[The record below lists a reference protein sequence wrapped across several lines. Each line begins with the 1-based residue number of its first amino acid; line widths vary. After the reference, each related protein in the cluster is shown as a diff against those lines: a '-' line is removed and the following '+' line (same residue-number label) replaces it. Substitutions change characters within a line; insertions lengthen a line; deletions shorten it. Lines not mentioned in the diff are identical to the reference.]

1 MTDKK
6 QETSESDQV
15 AKILVVDDTP
25 FDLEAL
31 CDILDH
37 TGYQVMVAEDG
48 ESALQQAEQFSP
60 DLILLDVM
68 LPGLDGFETCG
79 RLKANKAT
87 QDIPVIFSTVLDD
100 TANIVKGFEVGA
112 VDYITKPLRYKEVLI
127 RVNTHLTIY
136 KLQKE
141 LQVQNEYLQ
150 KENVRRRRIQEA
162 LRESRE
168 RYRLLAENS
177 TDMISRQTPTGI
189 FQYVSPACRNLLG
202 YEIEEMVGHS
212 VFEFVHPQDVKTI
225 KEVDEAQ
232 SERPSISVTIYRA
245 RRKDNSYIWL
255 ETTHRLIRDSKTGR
269 ELEIVAVSR
278 DVTKR
283 KQVEEALQRTNAE
296 LQSAKE
302 AAEAANKAKSAFLA
316 NMSHELRTPLNA
328 ILGFA
333 RLMAQSQSLLP
344 DHEEYLD
351 IISRSGEHLLTLI
364 NDVLDMSK
372 IEAGRTTF
380 NENNFDLHRLL
391 DDLQNMFRW
400 RIAEKHLQLIFE
412 CAPNVPRYVCTDE
425 VKLRQVLI
433 NLLSN
438 AIKFTTEGEVSLR
451 VSRVNGQRPVAK
463 DQEKPASTIDNRQL
477 IIHFEV
483 EDTGPGID
491 PNELDSM
498 FEPFVQAKSDQQA
511 QEGTGLGLPISRK
524 FVQLMGGALAVSSRL
539 GQGSLFKFAIPV
551 ELADPIQSQESITQ
565 KRVIALEPDQPRYRI
580 LIVDHN
586 QDNRQLLV
594 RLLSNVSSPA
604 AGFELREA
612 NNGQEALEVWAN
624 WQPHLIWMDLQMP
637 VLDGYE
643 TTQRIRQAESGNP
656 KAEKQTVIIAL
667 TTSTLEEE
675 GTKTHAAGCDD
686 LLSKPF
692 RETSIFEI
700 IHKHLGVRYIYEE
713 QGESTI
719 TPLKTEKLTSVA
731 LSDLPDAWIVD
742 LHYAASVAD
751 SEAALALIEQIEASH
766 TPLAEALAALVHNF
780 QFDKLAG
787 LTETER
793 TRE

>member
-15 AKILVVDDTP
+15 AKILIVDDTP
-25 FDLEAL
+25 SDLEAL
-31 CDILDH
+31 CDVLRH
-37 TGYQVMVAEDG
+37 TGYQVMVTEDG

-60 DLILLDVM
+60 DLILLDVI
-68 LPGLDGFETCG
+68 LPGLDGFETCC

-87 QDIPVIFSTVLDD
+87 QDIPVIFLTVLDD

-112 VDYITKPLRYKEVLI
+112 VDYVTKPLRYKEVLI
-127 RVNTHLTIY
+127 RLNTHLTIHN
-136 KLQKE
+136 LQKE

-150 KENVRRRRIQEA
+150 EENARRRRVQEA
-162 LRESRE
+162 LKESRQ

-177 TDMISRQTPTGI
+177 TDMISRQTPAGI
-189 FQYVSPACRNLLG
+189 YQYVSPACRNLLG

-212 VFEFVHPQDVKTI
+212 AFEFVHPQDVKTI
-225 KEVDEAQ
+225 KEADEAQ
-232 SERPSISVTIYRA
+232 SKRPSISVTIYRA
-245 RRKDNSYIWL
+245 RRKDNSYVWL
-255 ETTHRLIRDSKTGR
+255 ETTKRLIRDSKTGR

-283 KQVEEALQRTNAE
+283 KQAEEALQRANAE

-328 ILGFA
+328 ILGFTQ
-333 RLMAQSQSLLP
+333 LVAQSQSLPP
-344 DHEEYLD
+344 DHREYLN

-380 NENNFDLHRLL
+380 NKNNFDLHRLL

-400 RIAEKHLQLIFE
+400 RTAEKHLQLIFE
-412 CAPNVPRYVCTDE
+412 CAPHVPQYVCTDE

-438 AIKFTTEGEVSLR
+438 AIKFTAEGGVSLR
-451 VSRVNGQRPVAK
+451 VSRVNGQWPAAK
-463 DQEKPASTIDNRQL
+463 DQEKSPNTIDNGQL

-483 EDTGPGID
+483 EDTGSGIA
-491 PNELDSM
+491 PNELDSI
-498 FEPFVQAKSDQQA
+498 FEPFVQAKNSQQA

-524 FVQLMGGALAVSSRL
+524 FVQLMGGNLAVSSRL

-551 ELADPIQSQESITQ
+551 ELADPIQSQESFTQ
-565 KRVIALEPDQPRYRI
+565 KRVIALAPDQPRYRI

-586 QDNRQLLV
+586 QDNRQLLAK
-594 RLLSNVSSPA
+594 LLSNVSSPA
-604 AGFELREA
+604 SGFELRKA
-612 NNGQEALEVWAN
+612 NNGEEALEVWAS

-637 VLDGYE
+637 VMDGCE
-643 TTQRIRQAESGNP
+643 ATRRIRQAESGDP
-656 KAEKQTVIIAL
+656 KAESRTVIIAL
-667 TTSTLEEE
+667 TASTLEEE
-675 GTKTHAAGCDD
+675 GAKTRAAGCDD
-686 LLSKPF
+686 LLDKPF
-692 RETSIFEI
+692 RDATIFEI

-713 QGESTI
+713 QDASAI
-719 TPLKTEKLTSVA
+719 TPLETEKLTFAA
-731 LSDLPDAWIVD
+731 LSDLPGAWIVD

-751 SEAALALIEQIEASH
+751 GDMALALIEQIEASH
-766 TPLAEALAALVHNF
+766 TPLAEALAALVNNF
-780 QFDKLAG
+780 QFDKLAD
-787 LTETER
+787 LTDTER
-793 TRE
+793 TKG